1 MSTHIERKRLR
12 MNTGIR
18 AAALPAV
25 VTVAM
30 LFAMIAAAGCSDDST
45 PTPAASPE
53 EIGLQE
59 VEVEAPDFTLETMDG
74 EQVTLSALRGT
85 PILLNY
91 WQLNCPPCR
100 EEMPFLD
107 AAAAHYA
114 GQIIVMAI
122 DIGDSEASVRE
133 YFDGAQLSMIV
144 PLDLAGQ
151 AAGRYSV
158 GFTPTTFLI
167 DSQGIVRYVKVGPFT
182 DASQVIASIE
192 LIVPEA

>member
-1 MSTHIERKRLR
+1 

-25 VTVAM
+25 VTAAM
-30 LFAMIAAAGCSDDST
+30 LFAMLAAVGCSDDSA
-45 PTPAASPE
+45 PAPVTSPE
-53 EIGLQE
+53 DMGLQE
-59 VEVEAPDFTLETMDG
+59 VSVEAPDFTLETLDG
-74 EQVTLSALRGT
+74 GQITLSALRGT

-107 AAAAHYA
+107 AAAAKYD
-114 GQIIVMAI
+114 GQAIVMAI
-122 DIGDSEASVRE
+122 AIRDSGSSVRE
-133 YFDGAQLSMIV
+133 YFGDAQLSMIV
-144 PLDLAGQ
+144 PLDVDALA
-151 AAGRYSV
+151 AAGYSV

-167 DSQGIVRYVKVGPFT
+167 DSQGIVRYVKVGPFAN
-182 DASQVIASIE
+182 ASEVITSME